1 MKSLIIAA
9 AAALS
14 LIATAQSPSQSI
26 DKAEVIPAQTIQ
38 DQSATLTAKAKDKG
52 SAIVNLGDYKAYTI
66 KLSVLTASAHAEAHA
81 HFDDVSFVQ
90 EGTVTLMTG
99 GTIVG
104 AHQIAD
110 GETAGTSIEGGTPLT
125 LHPGDI
131 VHVPAGTPHQFIVP
145 KGTTYKAFVVKVP
158 RN

>member
-1 MKSLIIAA
+1 MKSLILA

-14 LIATAQSPSQSI
+14 LTAMAQSA

-38 DQSATLTAKAKDKG
+38 DQSSTLTAKAKDKG

-110 GETAGTSIEGGTPLT
+110 GETAGTSIEGGTPLI

-145 KGTTYKAFVVKVP
+145 PGVTYRAFVVKVP